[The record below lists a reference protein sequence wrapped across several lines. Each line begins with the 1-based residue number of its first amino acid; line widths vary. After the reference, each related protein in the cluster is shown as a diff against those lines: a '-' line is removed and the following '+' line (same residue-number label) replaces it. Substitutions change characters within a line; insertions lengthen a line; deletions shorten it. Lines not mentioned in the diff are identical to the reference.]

1 MENDILFT
9 IREKM
14 PHMSKSHRRIAQYV
28 LEHYDEAAFDT
39 AAKIGK
45 RIGASESTVV
55 RFAVAIG
62 YAGYPEYQKALGD
75 ALRNRLSGVKKL
87 DEQYGQNS
95 QAEMIRR
102 VMTADIMNIQKTV
115 ENINPSEFEK
125 AIDMLLDAEHVY
137 VVGLRGSKILATIL
151 CHYLKMAR
159 KHVVLIFNDSA
170 EEIVELLLDIGEN
183 DCLMGISF
191 PEYSDKTIKAM
202 EIACDRGANVIS
214 VTDDEKSPVNM
225 YSNCALYA
233 KSDSVSVVSSMVAP
247 MSLMNALAVSVCVR
261 RMEEVGNNIGEI
273 KAMLD
278 SYNYPTKDEMKNE

>member
-115 ENINPSEFEK
+115 ENINPLEFEK